1 MSFILKNISG
11 DIILFSF
18 CSTIDILWIYV
29 HPDFTLSELI
39 ETDTIV
45 NVYPDFTLS
54 ELIDTDTIVYPDFT
68 H

>member
-1 MSFILKNISG
+1 MSVILKNISG

-18 CSTIDILWIYV
+18 CSTVDILWIYV
-29 HPDFTLSELI
+29 HPEFI

-45 NVYPDFTLS
+45 NVYPNFTLS
-54 ELIDTDTIVYPDFT
+54 ELIETDKIVYPDFT